1 MQKEIYQKRSER
13 RNSKK
18 KLNKKIIPLVIIFAL
33 FISVFAYSKNSS
45 ADNNKVTNP
54 SVELNVEKIS
64 RDKVKI
70 ALSNFTQVIKSLQIN
85 LEINGNVKFEEDSI
99 NWLASSDSNDVKTH
113 VKMSSDKK
121 SMEIF
126 IVSNDALN
134 KVGGTLDICEIE
146 VSKVSNGS
154 SAYSIDASV
163 NSDGISYSYVINDT
177 NKQVSGIDIA
187 NLSEDKLT
195 INSLPVISL
204 KNSSSIVDG
213 KIVISKGD
221 TFDAKSYIEV
231 TDEEDGIISTDN
243 VTVDGKV
250 NTKIV
255 GSYAITYSVADTEG
269 DTSSL
274 ETTVI
279 VEDIAEDNA
288 TSPVITVNNG
298 DSDKLTVSAGGN
310 VDLND
315 YITAVDYL
323 GRPITVEI
331 TGDYDLTTP
340 GTYIITAIAT
350 DRFGN
355 VSEKEITLVVEKSDD
370 SSDSDGVSKAYKF
383 KATITNSEGKVVAGE
398 KFNLYKVE
406 VKKRGFRADSE
417 NLVYI
422 STLESNEEGEIYA
435 ELEEAGKYVLKQVNS
450 ATGNEVTDSE
460 VTIELTEDNK
470 GNVITIPDIVIN
482 DNTSGDNGNNGDTGT
497 DDSGSGDI
505 ESGDNGSNGDNGNNG
520 DTETDDS
527 DSGNSGDNGNTDS
540 SNKPQIPVNP
550 ENPGSSD
557 NSDNDIIND
566 DKTTEENKNDL
577 PKTGQGVFYGV
588 TIAVAVI
595 VIGSGVYLVTKKKK

>member
-1 MQKEIYQKRSER
+1 MKKEIYQKRSER
-13 RNSKK
+13 RNAKK
-18 KLNKKIIPLVIIFAL
+18 KVNKKIIPLVIIFTL

-45 ADNNKVTNP
+45 ADNNKVSNP

-70 ALSNFTQVIKSLQIN
+70 ALSNFMPVIKSLQIN
-85 LEINGNVKFEEDSI
+85 LEIDGNVKFEEDSI
-99 NWLASSDSNDVKTH
+99 NWLVSSDSNDVKTH
-113 VKMSSDKK
+113 VKLSSDKK

-146 VSKVSNGS
+146 VSKASSGS

-163 NSDGISYSYVINDT
+163 NSDGISYSYVVNDT
-177 NKQVSGIDIA
+177 NKQVSGIDMA

-221 TFDAKSYIEV
+221 TFDAKTYIEV
-231 TDEEDGIISTDN
+231 TDEEDGVISTDN
-243 VTVDGKV
+243 VTVEGKV

-288 TSPVITVNNG
+288 TNPVITVNNS
-298 DSDKLTVSAGGN
+298 DSDKLTISAGDN
-310 VDLND
+310 VDLNE

-406 VKKRGFRADSE
+406 VKKRWFRADSE

-422 STLESNEEGEIYA
+422 STLESNEEGEIYE

-450 ATGNEVTDSE
+450 ATGNEVTGSE

-482 DNTSGDNGNNGDTGT
+482 DATSGDSGSNGNNGSNDDNGNNGDSGT

-505 ESGDNGSNGDNGNNG
+505 GTG
-520 DTETDDS
+520 DS
-527 DSGNSGDNGNTDS
+527 DSGNPGDNGNTDN
-540 SNKPQIPVNP
+540 SNKPEVPVNP
-550 ENPGSSD
+550 EDPDSSD
-557 NSDNDIIND
+557 NSNNGVTND
-566 DKTTEENKNDL
+566 DKITEENKNDL
-577 PKTGQGVFYGV
+577 PKTGQGIFYGV

>member
-13 RNSKK
+13 RNAKK
-18 KLNKKIIPLVIIFAL
+18 KMNKKIIPLVIIFTL

-45 ADNNKVTNP
+45 ADNNKVSNP

-70 ALSNFTQVIKSLQIN
+70 ALSNFTPVIKSLQIN
-85 LEINGNVKFEEDSI
+85 LEINGNVKFVGDSI
-99 NWLASSDSNDVKTH
+99 NWLVSSDSNDVKTH
-113 VKMSSDKK
+113 VKMGSDKK

-126 IVSNDALN
+126 VVSNDALN

-146 VSKVSNGS
+146 VSKASSGS

-163 NSDGISYSYVINDT
+163 NSDGISYSYVVNDT
-177 NKQVSGIDIA
+177 NKQVSGIDMD

-231 TDEEDGIISTDN
+231 TDEEDGVISTDN
-243 VTVDGKV
+243 VTVEGKV

-288 TSPVITVNNG
+288 TNPVITVNNS
-298 DSDKLTVSAGGN
+298 DSDKLTISAGDN
-310 VDLND
+310 VDLNE

-370 SSDSDGVSKAYKF
+370 SSNSDGVSKAYKF

-406 VKKRGFRADSE
+406 VKKRWFRADSE

-482 DNTSGDNGNNGDTGT
+482 DATSGDSGSNDDNGNNGDTGT

-505 ESGDNGSNGDNGNNG
+505 GTG
-520 DTETDDS
+520 DS

-540 SNKPQIPVNP
+540 SNKSEVPVNP
-550 ENPGSSD
+550 EDPDSSD
-557 NSDNDIIND
+557 NSNNGVTND
-566 DKTTEENKNDL
+566 DKITEENKNDL

>member
-13 RNSKK
+13 RNAKK
-18 KLNKKIIPLVIIFAL
+18 KMNKKIIPLVIIFTL

-45 ADNNKVTNP
+45 ADNNKVSNP

-70 ALSNFTQVIKSLQIN
+70 ALSNFTPVIKSLQIN
-85 LEINGNVKFEEDSI
+85 LEINGNVKFVGDSI
-99 NWLASSDSNDVKTH
+99 NWLVSSDSNDVKTH
-113 VKMSSDKK
+113 VKMGSDKK

-126 IVSNDALN
+126 VVSNDALN

-146 VSKVSNGS
+146 VSKASSGS

-163 NSDGISYSYVINDT
+163 NSDGISYSYVVNDT
-177 NKQVSGIDIA
+177 NKQVSGIDMA
-187 NLSEDKLT
+187 NLSDDKLT

-231 TDEEDGIISTDN
+231 TDEEDGVISTDN
-243 VTVDGKV
+243 VTVEGKV

-288 TSPVITVNNG
+288 TNPVITVNNS
-298 DSDKLTVSAGGN
+298 DSDKLTISAGDN
-310 VDLND
+310 VDLNE

-370 SSDSDGVSKAYKF
+370 SSNSDGVSKAYKF

-406 VKKRGFRADSE
+406 VKKRWFRADSE

-482 DNTSGDNGNNGDTGT
+482 DATSGDSGSNDDNGNNGDTGT

-505 ESGDNGSNGDNGNNG
+505 GTG
-520 DTETDDS
+520 DS

-540 SNKPQIPVNP
+540 SNKSEVPVNP
-550 ENPGSSD
+550 EDPDSSD
-557 NSDNDIIND
+557 NSNNGVTND
-566 DKTTEENKNDL
+566 DKITEENKNDL

>member
-1 MQKEIYQKRSER
+1 MKKEIYQKRSER
-13 RNSKK
+13 RNAKK
-18 KLNKKIIPLVIIFAL
+18 KVNKKIIPLVIIFTL

-45 ADNNKVTNP
+45 ADNNKVSNP

-70 ALSNFTQVIKSLQIN
+70 ALSNFTPVIKSLQIN
-85 LEINGNVKFEEDSI
+85 LEINGNVKFVEDSI
-99 NWLASSDSNDVKTH
+99 NWIVSSDSNDVKTH
-113 VKMSSDKK
+113 VKMGSDKK

-146 VSKVSNGS
+146 VSKISNGS

-163 NSDGISYSYVINDT
+163 NSDGISYSYVVNDT
-177 NKQVSGIDIA
+177 NKQVSGIDMA
-187 NLSEDKLT
+187 NLSDDKLT

-231 TDEEDGIISTDN
+231 TDEEDGVISTDN
-243 VTVDGKV
+243 VTVEGKV

-269 DTSSL
+269 DISSL

-288 TSPVITVNNG
+288 TNPVITVNNS
-298 DSDKLTVSAGGN
+298 DSDKLTISAGDN
-310 VDLND
+310 VDLNE

-398 KFNLYKVE
+398 KFNLYKIE
-406 VKKRGFRADSE
+406 VKKRWFRADSE
-417 NLVYI
+417 NLIYI

-450 ATGNEVTDSE
+450 VTGNEVTDSE

-482 DNTSGDNGNNGDTGT
+482 DATSGDSGSNGNNGSNDDNGNNGDSGT

-505 ESGDNGSNGDNGNNG
+505 GTG
-520 DTETDDS
+520 DS
-527 DSGNSGDNGNTDS
+527 DSGNPGDNGNTDN
-540 SNKPQIPVNP
+540 SNKPEVPVNP
-550 ENPGSSD
+550 EDPDSSD
-557 NSDNDIIND
+557 NSNNGVTND
-566 DKTTEENKNDL
+566 DKITEENKNDL
-577 PKTGQGVFYGV
+577 PKTGQGIFYGV

>member
-1 MQKEIYQKRSER
+1 MKKEIYQKRSER
-13 RNSKK
+13 RNAKK
-18 KLNKKIIPLVIIFAL
+18 KINKKIIPLVIIFTL

-45 ADNNKVTNP
+45 ADNNKVSNP

-70 ALSNFTQVIKSLQIN
+70 ALSNFTPVIKSLQIN
-85 LEINGNVKFEEDSI
+85 LEINGNVKFVEDSI
-99 NWLASSDSNDVKTH
+99 NWIVSSDSNDVKTH
-113 VKMSSDKK
+113 VKMGSDKK

-146 VSKVSNGS
+146 VSKASSGS

-163 NSDGISYSYVINDT
+163 NSDGISYSYVVNDT
-177 NKQVSGIDIA
+177 NKQVSGIDMA

-231 TDEEDGIISTDN
+231 TDEEDGVISTDN
-243 VTVDGKV
+243 VTVEGKV

-274 ETTVI
+274 EITVI

-288 TSPVITVNNG
+288 TNPVITVNNS
-298 DSDKLTVSAGGN
+298 DSDKLTISAGDN
-310 VDLND
+310 VDLNE

-406 VKKRGFRADSE
+406 VNKRWFRADSE

-422 STLESNEEGEIYA
+422 YTLESNEEGEIYA

-450 ATGNEVTDSE
+450 VTGNEVTDSE
-460 VTIELTEDNK
+460 IIIELTEDNK

-482 DNTSGDNGNNGDTGT
+482 DATSGDSGNNGNNGNNGDAGT
-497 DDSGSGDI
+497 DDSG
-505 ESGDNGSNGDNGNNG
+505 
-520 DTETDDS
+520 
-527 DSGNSGDNGNTDS
+527 SGNSGDNGNTDN
-540 SNKPQIPVNP
+540 SNKPEVPVNP
-550 ENPGSSD
+550 ENPDSSD
-557 NSDNDIIND
+557 NSNNGVTND
-566 DKTTEENKNDL
+566 DKITEENKNDL

>member
-1 MQKEIYQKRSER
+1 MKKEIYQKRSER
-13 RNSKK
+13 RNAKK
-18 KLNKKIIPLVIIFAL
+18 KVNKKIIPLVIIFTL

-45 ADNNKVTNP
+45 ADNNKVSNP

-70 ALSNFTQVIKSLQIN
+70 ALSNFMPVIKSLQIN
-85 LEINGNVKFEEDSI
+85 LEINGNVKFVEDSI
-99 NWLASSDSNDVKTH
+99 NWIVSSDSNDVKTH
-113 VKMSSDKK
+113 VKMGSDKK

-146 VSKVSNGS
+146 VSKISNGS

-163 NSDGISYSYVINDT
+163 NSDGISYSYVVNDT
-177 NKQVSGIDIA
+177 NKQVSGIDMA

-231 TDEEDGIISTDN
+231 TDEEDGVISTDN
-243 VTVDGKV
+243 VTVEGKV

-288 TSPVITVNNG
+288 TNPVITVNNS
-298 DSDKLTVSAGGN
+298 DSDKLTISAGDN
-310 VDLND
+310 VDLNE

-398 KFNLYKVE
+398 KFNLYKIE
-406 VKKRGFRADSE
+406 VKKRWFRADSE
-417 NLVYI
+417 NLIYI

-450 ATGNEVTDSE
+450 ATGNEVTGSE

-482 DNTSGDNGNNGDTGT
+482 DATSGDSGSNGNNGSNDDNGNNGDSGT

-505 ESGDNGSNGDNGNNG
+505 GTG
-520 DTETDDS
+520 DS
-527 DSGNSGDNGNTDS
+527 DSGNSGDNGNTDNS
-540 SNKPQIPVNP
+540 HKPEVPVNP
-550 ENPGSSD
+550 ENPDSSD
-557 NSDNDIIND
+557 NSNNGVTND
-566 DKTTEENKNDL
+566 DKITEENKNDL
-577 PKTGQGVFYGV
+577 PKTGQGIFYGV